1 MHGALNL
8 IDTALLLSGAYPL
21 WRAWRAN
28 RTTSLRHALAWT
40 CFAWLAWVCTF
51 LAMASSMVDSS
62 ILRYLSL
69 CLTGCAV
76 VAVLGAR
83 RPGVGAWNFV
93 VLGLLLVTLL
103 PLAESAFLHGTMQIQ
118 GNRLILVAAVIG
130 AGVLNY
136 LPTRLAP
143 AAVMAA
149 VGCGVELLIVMDPD
163 ETTSRW
169 TQIAPVSRFLLAFSP
184 WAAFFGVRR
193 RPTTRPSV
201 DEMWRDY
208 RDRFGL
214 MWGQRLREQ
223 FNRCAANAGWPVY
236 LYWQGLRRIPGAPQP
251 SPSEHEA
258 IVNAMTALMKRFGQA
273 C

>member
-1 MHGALNL
+1 MYGPLNL
-8 IDTALLLSGAYPL
+8 IDTALFLSGAFPL

-28 RTTSLRHALAWT
+28 RDTSLRHALGWTAVAWV
-40 CFAWLAWVCTF
+40 AWVCTF
-51 LAMASSMVDSS
+51 FAGVSS
-62 ILRYLSL
+62 IVHSSAPRYLSL
-69 CLTGCAV
+69 CLTGCAM

-93 VLGLLLVTLL
+93 VVGLLVVALL
-103 PLAESAFLHGTMQIQ
+103 PLAESVFLHGTAQI
-118 GNRLILVAAVIG
+118 GGSRLILVAAVIG

-143 AAVMAA
+143 AAIMVA
-149 VGCGVELLIVMDPD
+149 VGCGVELLMVMDRA
-163 ETTSRW
+163 ETASRW
-169 TQIAPVSRFLLAFSP
+169 TQLAPVSRFLLAFSP

-193 RPTTRPSV
+193 RQAVGPSV

-223 FNRCAANAGWPVY
+223 FNRSAANAGWPVY
-236 LYWQGLRRIPGAPQP
+236 LYWQGPRRLPGAPPP

-258 IVNAMTALMKRFGQA
+258 IVNTMTALMKRFGQA
-273 C
+273 P